1 MRLLFLSHIQNARQS
16 LRANQLRSILTML
29 GVTIGVASI
38 TAILALSSGASKV
51 VSDQVDQLGGN
62 IAVIRP
68 GSPSNDPFTNLTQQS
83 ITSREYAV
91 STLTENDVSILQSI
105 PNVSTVAP
113 LMVLAGP
120 VKSDINAPVGTPIV
134 ATLPD
139 FAKIANLPITKG
151 QFLDYTVDPNTA
163 VIGVQLSID
172 IYGTDDPIGRK
183 IEIRGTPFTVI
194 GVFKRLN
201 NPINYNN
208 IDFDKAAVINLA
220 SGKLLNQGIV
230 QLQQIDIR
238 ANSVSDLNQ
247 VIISTNKALLKSHG
261 GQNDF
266 SVLSGTQISQ
276 PTSQLFYAIA
286 GITATVAGI
295 SLLVG
300 GIGIMNIMLVSVAER
315 TREIGIR
322 KALGATNS
330 DITWQFLIE
339 SLAISIA
346 GGVTGYIL
354 GYGFA
359 FVISTFLTFDAV
371 LSWEIAVI
379 AIGISAIMGT
389 VFGLYPAFKASRKD
403 PIDSLREYS

>member
-1 MRLLFLSHIQNARQS
+1 MRFLLINHIQNARQS
-16 LRANQLRSILTML
+16 LKANHLRSVLTML
-29 GVTIGVASI
+29 GVTIGVASV

-68 GSPSNDPFTNLTQQS
+68 GAATTDPLGNLIGQDTTAHDYSASTITEDDLSLVTAISNIQT
-83 ITSREYAV
+83 I
-91 STLTENDVSILQSI
+91 
-105 PNVSTVAP
+105 AP
-113 LMVLAGP
+113 LMILSGP
-120 VKSDINAPVGTPIV
+120 VKADSSAPTGTPIV
-134 ATLPD
+134 ATTPAL
-139 FAKIANLPITKG
+139 ASIAQLPIDKG
-151 QFLDYTVDPNTA
+151 QFLDPAVNQNTA

-172 IYGTDDPIGRK
+172 IYGTEDSVGRK
-183 IEIRGTPFTVI
+183 IDIRGTSFTII
-194 GVFKRLN
+194 GVLKRLN

-208 IDFDKAAVINLA
+208 VDFDKAVIINFD
-220 SGKLLNQGIV
+220 SGKLLNQSIA
-230 QLQQIDIR
+230 QIQQIDMR
-238 ANSVSDLNQ
+238 ATSVANLDQ
-247 VIISTNKALLKSHG
+247 VIIDTNKTLLLSHG
-261 GQNDF
+261 GQTDF

-286 GITATVAGI
+286 GVTAVVAGI

-339 SLAISIA
+339 SLAISI
-346 GGVTGYIL
+346 GGGISGYLI
-354 GYGFA
+354 GYGAAFA
-359 FVISTFLTFDAV
+359 ISTFLTFNPVLNWQIAAV
-371 LSWEIAVI
+371 AL
-379 AIGISAIMGT
+379 GISLIMGT
-389 VFGLYPAFKASRKD
+389 IFGLYPAFKASRKD